1 MAARLDMILAH
12 LQALTLDV
20 PANLIVA
27 NLMNARY
34 SGAPA
39 RDTKLKIDKPEMN
52 EALARNV
59 VDKLAVTIQESV
71 RVAGPAFRAAYDKAI
86 EAAGRINGFTKEHPV
101 WTVVIVLCILAVMYP
116 AAIKALGFG
125 LEGVVE
131 GNNPLVVWASSFELT
146 ELPGSY
152 AAGWQSTYGA
162 AVPAGSLFSC
172 LQRVGA
178 TMAF

>member
-59 VDKLAVTIQESV
+59 VDK
-71 RVAGPAFRAAYDKAI
+71 VAGPAFRAAYDKAI